1 MAYSESDKRFAARC
15 CGTSIER
22 VRRQL
27 RDPSEL
33 GYVQLVAAAVPLVTG
48 FMKKKKAKKRR
59 KREEALARAQAAA
72 APATNVAAASL
83 APTAAPAASP
93 APAQSNMA
101 RMAVPL
107 AIAGGV
113 LVLALALRR

>member
-59 KREEALARAQAAA
+59 KREEALAREQAAA
-72 APATNVAAASL
+72 APATNIAAASL
-83 APTAAPAASP
+83 APAASP